1 MQHRSAEAPSLEPTP
16 QVLVLSRAQGL
27 PIALLDH
34 LGLLDDALPFLVL
47 LAFLEGLFLQKWLSM
62 PLIKETSS
70 WHAQSDSSLHGVG
83 AGIRISSRE
92 WSDSSCNTYPQ
103 PCASP

>member
-70 WHAQSDSSLHGVG
+70 WHAQTAVFTESGLAYVFPAENGLTAVAIH
-83 AGIRISSRE
+83 IRNRVQAR
-92 WSDSSCNTYPQ
+92 D
-103 PCASP
+103 